1 MFYVKTKNKNGVI
14 LCHIFKNKTY
24 ERKVRI
30 GEHFYFVTSDKK
42 VVDWGEIIYIGEKDV
57 YMGELGTFE
66 WND

>member
-14 LCHIFKNKTY
+14 SGHIFKNKTY
-24 ERKVRI
+24 ERKMRI

-42 VVDWGEIIYIGEKDV
+42 VVDLGEIIYIGEKDV